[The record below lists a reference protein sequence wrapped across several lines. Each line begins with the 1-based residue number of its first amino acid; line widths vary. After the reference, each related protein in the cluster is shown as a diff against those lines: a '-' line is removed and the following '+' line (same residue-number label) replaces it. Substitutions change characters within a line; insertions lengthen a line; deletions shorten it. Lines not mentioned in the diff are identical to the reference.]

1 MSIPLVF
8 IRIVYIRPKGLA
20 MMLVV
25 RILVIWRM
33 KPGIRKPEE
42 ETGEEVSFEI
52 EQEIEDI

>member
-1 MSIPLVF
+1 
-8 IRIVYIRPKGLA
+8 